1 MDVPYYS
8 FDTFLK
14 NKFNGQKTWKI
25 PINAGFA
32 CPNKDGNTSKKG
44 CIYCDAYSSGLIS
57 TFHLSI
63 EEQIEIF
70 INRRPESQFIAY
82 FQANSNTYAPVEKLR
97 EMYNIIFKYRNI
109 KGLFLGTRPD
119 AIKEEVYPLLDHLNR
134 KTYLTIE
141 LGLQSIHQKSLDFLN
156 RNHSYHEFL
165 DTFNKLKKLNIDTVV
180 HLIIGIP
187 GETKD
192 DMLNTI
198 KEINR
203 IKPAG
208 VKIHMLHLLKDTALL
223 DLYKRDKFKL
233 FEMEEYTDIIVTLLE
248 HLDPEIVIHRLTG
261 ERDRKIFV
269 APEWGIKKAETI
281 QMIQKKMK
289 DKKSYQGIKL
299 NKD

>member
-1 MDVPYYS
+1 MEVPYHS

-32 CPNKDGNTSKKG
+32 CPNKDGKVSKEG

-97 EMYNIIFKYRNI
+97 EMYNIIFKYKNI

-119 AIKEEVYPLLDHLNR
+119 AIKEEVYPLLDQLNK

-141 LGLQSIHQKSLDFLN
+141 LGLQSMHQKSLVFLN
-156 RNHSYHEFL
+156 RNHSYQDFL
-165 DTFNKLKKLNIDTVV
+165 ITYNKLKRLNIDIVV

-192 DMLNTI
+192 DMLKTL
-198 KEINR
+198 KEINK

-208 VKIHMLHLLKDTALL
+208 IKIHMLHLLKDTALL
-223 DLYKRDKFKL
+223 DLYKKESFKL
-233 FEMEEYTDIIVTLLE
+233 FEMEEYTDLIVFLLE
-248 HLDPEIVIHRLTG
+248 RLDPDIVIHRLTG
-261 ERDRKIFV
+261 ERDRQIFV
-269 APEWGIKKAETI
+269 APKWAIKKAETI

-289 DKKSYQGIKL
+289 DKKSYQGIKF
-299 NKD
+299 